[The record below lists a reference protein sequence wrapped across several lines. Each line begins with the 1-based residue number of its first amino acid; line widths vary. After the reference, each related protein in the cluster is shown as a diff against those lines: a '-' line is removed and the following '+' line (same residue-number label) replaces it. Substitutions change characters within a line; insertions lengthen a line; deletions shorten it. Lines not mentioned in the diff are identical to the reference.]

1 MKKIVLKTIEGKAD
15 GNVIRIAYKD
25 QIDAIMSTPMDM
37 KNADLNEVRRSLR
50 ILDVLDGL
58 PAEAQALEL
67 EDADYEY
74 MKQRV
79 LAARWP
85 IISKVILTF
94 IEDVTKE

>member
-85 IISKVILTF
+85 IINQVILTF

>member
-85 IISKVILTF
+85 IINKVILTF